1 MSKYFVSTI
10 NLFFIFIGAEY
21 IVEMLEKKSK
31 NIHRF
36 QILRPFSRVESLPMP
51 AATEQKGI
59 HLVLPVMK

>member
-1 MSKYFVSTI
+1 
-10 NLFFIFIGAEY
+10 
-21 IVEMLEKKSK
+21 MLEKKSK